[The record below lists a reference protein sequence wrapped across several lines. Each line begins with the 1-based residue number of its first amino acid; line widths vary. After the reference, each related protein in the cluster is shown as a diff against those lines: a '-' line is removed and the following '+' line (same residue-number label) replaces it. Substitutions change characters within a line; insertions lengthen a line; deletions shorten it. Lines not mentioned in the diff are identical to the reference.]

1 MRTLVVSDLHLGS
14 PAGVDVLRREQALAA
29 LMPEVFRCDRL
40 VLLGDVLELR
50 QGPVRD
56 ALSAAEP
63 VLREIGAA
71 LGPGSEAV
79 IVPGNHDHHLAAA
92 WLARCARDAEPAPLG
107 LESAVDW
114 EQEETLGTVASWLEP
129 ARVRAAYP
137 GVWLRDDVY
146 AIHGHYADRHTTVPM
161 FERLGAGA
169 MARLVRDSADGPA
182 RAEDYEAVLAPIY
195 AWIHAVAQNRTSAV
209 RRGTDGASSRAW
221 RTLSSEG
228 RGRRSPRRTA
238 LKLAFPAAVAGLNC
252 AGLGPLRADISGA
265 ELRKAGLLALATTLR
280 RLGVRAPHVIFGHT
294 HRAGPLPSDDGFEWR
309 TPEGSSLTNT
319 GCWVYERVYLGRDP
333 SNSPYRPGFCAALDD
348 AGPPVLS
355 NLLDGAVAFDKLRSS
370 TQTERMSR

>member
-1 MRTLVVSDLHLGS
+1 M
-14 PAGVDVLRREQALAA
+14 DVLRREQALAA
-29 LMPEVFRCDRL
+29 LLPEVFRCDRL

-50 QGPVRD
+50 QGPVRE

-71 LGPGSEAV
+71 LGPGSEAA

-92 WLARCARDAEPAPLG
+92 WLARRAREAEPPPLG
-107 LESAVDW
+107 LESELDW
-114 EQEETLGTVASWLEP
+114 EPGETLGAVASWLEP

-169 MARLVRDSADGPA
+169 MARLVRDSAEGPA
-182 RAEDYEAVLAPIY
+182 RAEDYETVLAPIY
-195 AWIHAVAQNRTSAV
+195 AWIHAVAQNRTSGG

-221 RTLSSEG
+221 RTLSSDG
-228 RGRRSPRRTA
+228 RGRRSSRRTA
-238 LKLAFPAAVAGLNC
+238 LKLVFPAAVAGLNR

-265 ELRKAGLLALATTLR
+265 ELRRAGLLALTTTLR

-309 TPEGSSLTNT
+309 TPDGSTLTNT
-319 GCWVYERVYLGRDP
+319 GCWVYERAYLGRDA
-333 SNSPYRPGFCAALDD
+333 SNSPYRPGFCAVLDE

-355 NLLDGAVAFDKLRSS
+355 NLLDGVVPFETLRSP
-370 TQTERMSR
+370 TQAERMSR